1 MEQARW
7 PSVFSPFKG
16 EHRDLTGCFRLVFG
30 EKWVQLHYP
39 GPEPLPLGTFC
50 DDGRGVEGLGPDLDG
65 DCGVSYQAAVP
76 VRVGRRTDVGGDD
89 EQAVAIGYIHHGHR
103 AALTAPG
110 ARGREQEQ
118 GSAFPAPTGLPPVR
132 AELLDHLAVV
142 VVLIYHNL
150 ACCRCRLRRQLLCMV
165 RCVLSSFILARLF
178 DNVKVSLSQTRA
190 TQKSGRG

>member
-7 PSVFSPFKG
+7 SSACSSFQG
-16 EHRDLTGCFRLVFG
+16 NHRDLPGSFRLVLG
-30 EKWVQLHYP
+30 EKGVQLYYP
-39 GPEPLPLGTFC
+39 APQPLPLRTFR
-50 DDGRGVEGLGPDLDG
+50 DDSRSLEGLASDLDC
-65 DCGVSYQAAVP
+65 DFGVSHQVAVP
-76 VRVGRRTDVGGDD
+76 VRVGRCANVGGDD
-89 EQAVAIGYIHHGHR
+89 EQAVAIGYIHHGRR

-118 GSAFPAPTGLPPVR
+118 GPAFPAPTGLPPVR

-190 TQKSGRG
+190 TQKSG